1 MVFPNQNDRRNSMG
15 IQLQNDVLMH
25 VDGLLP
31 ALLQDPDTFGSMTYQ
46 LDATRIERLVCTIGR
61 YDVLLNRYTLVS
73 NDPRGIRSPGEPS
86 YIERV
91 LEGRLRVDIYKTRSR
106 HRPVYLATLGV
117 GPGAWYTIRKGGR
130 PVFLM
135 ETPTLLSVTVAEDAP
150 VYECPLLKPDA
161 KAELVERFRT
171 HYPIPAST

>member
-1 MVFPNQNDRRNSMG
+1 MG

-25 VDGLLP
+25 VEGLLP
-31 ALLQDPDTFGSMTYQ
+31 ALLQDPDAFGSLVYEFGAM
-46 LDATRIERLVCTIGR
+46 RIERLTRVIGR
-61 YDVLLNRYTLVS
+61 YDIFLNRYTRIS
-73 NDPRGIRSPGEPS
+73 DEPRGMRSSGEPAC
-86 YIERV
+86 IERV
-91 LEGRLRVDIYKTRSR
+91 LQGRMQVDIYKTRSSR
-106 HRPVYLATLGV
+106 RPVYLATLGV